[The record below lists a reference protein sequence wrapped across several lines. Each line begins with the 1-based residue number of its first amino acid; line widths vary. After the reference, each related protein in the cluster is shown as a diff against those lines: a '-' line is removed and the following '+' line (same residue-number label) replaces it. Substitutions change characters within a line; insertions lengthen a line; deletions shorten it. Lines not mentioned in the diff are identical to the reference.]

1 MILRAKRSDETITTM
16 RKWFNSF
23 FTVFLLRFTNNLL
36 PMTRQIT
43 AAITAVGGYVPPDTL
58 TNFDLEKMV
67 DTNDEWIRTRTG
79 ISERRILKEAGK
91 ATSDLAVPAVLE
103 LCNKRGI
110 KPKEID
116 CLIVATV
123 TPDMVFP
130 ATANIVC
137 DKIGA
142 INAWGFDLG
151 AACSGFLFALTTGAT
166 YIESGRYKKVVVVGA
181 DKMSAIIDYTD
192 RNTCILFGD
201 GAGAVLLEPNTNGFG
216 ILDSILRTDGSGRP
230 FLHMKAGGS
239 LKPAS
244 IESVT
249 AKEHF
254 AYQEGQS
261 VFKFAVK
268 GMADVSAELME
279 KNNLKADDV
288 AWLVPH
294 QANLRIIDA
303 TANRMGLPKEKV
315 MINIQRYGNTTAGTI
330 PLCLWEWEPQL
341 KKGDNLVLAAFGGGF
356 TWGATWLK
364 WGN

>member
-1 MILRAKRSDETITTM
+1 MSQK
-16 RKWFNSF
+16 
-23 FTVFLLRFTNNLL
+23 
-36 PMTRQIT
+36 IT
-43 AAITAVGGYVPPDTL
+43 AAITAVAGWVPEDRL

-79 ISERRILKEAGK
+79 ISERRILKGEGL
-91 ATSDLAVPAVLE
+91 ATSDMVSPAVLD
-103 LCNKRGI
+103 LCKNRGI
-110 KPKEID
+110 DPKEID

-142 INAWGFDLG
+142 SNAWGFDLS
-151 AACSGFLFALTTGAT
+151 AACSGFLFALSTGASF
-166 YIESGRYKKVVVVGA
+166 IETGRYKKVVVAGA
-181 DKMSAIIDYTD
+181 DKMSSIIDYTD
-192 RNTCILFGD
+192 RNTCVLFGD
-201 GAGAVLLEPNTNGFG
+201 GAACVLLEANDEGYG
-216 ILDSILRTDGSGRP
+216 IQDSILRTDGAGRN

-244 IESVT
+244 IETVT
-249 AKEHF
+249 NKEHF
-254 AYQEGQS
+254 AYQEGQQ

-268 GMADVSAELME
+268 GMADVSAELLE
-279 KNNLKADDV
+279 KNNLTGEDI

-315 MINIQRYGNTTAGTI
+315 MINIGKYGNTTAATI
-330 PLCLWEWEPQL
+330 PLCLWEWEKQL
-341 KKGDNLVLAAFGGGF
+341 HKGDNIVLAAFGGGF
-356 TWGATWLK
+356 TWGATWIK
-364 WGN
+364 WAYDAN